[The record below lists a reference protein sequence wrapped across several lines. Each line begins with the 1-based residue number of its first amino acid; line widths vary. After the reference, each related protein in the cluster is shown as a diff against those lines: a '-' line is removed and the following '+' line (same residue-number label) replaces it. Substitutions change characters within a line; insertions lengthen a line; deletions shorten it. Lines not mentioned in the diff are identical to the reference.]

1 MDFIHKIIPPK
12 IEEFLIKLLRFV
24 RKKAVNLNWKGA
36 KRSPRGRA
44 FSVFG
49 GNRARAARYVEKA

>member
-1 MDFIHKIIPPK
+1 MDFIHKIIPK
-12 IEEFLIKLLRFV
+12 LEEFLIKLLQFV
-24 RKKAVNLNWKGA
+24 REKAVKLNWKGA

-49 GNRARAARYVEKA
+49 GNRAHAARYVEKA